1 MEGTMELPEEQAKR
15 PKLVWAITGIYVLSV
30 GGTLLSF
37 FLIPTGL
44 ISFDPAM
51 QTYFDSLSTFDYVQS
66 LLAGAINLAGAIS
79 LFRLCKSAVWLFAV
93 ALGLNGF
100 LTLSHMLTTNWME
113 AMAETGGMGSLFLGW
128 LIGLGIVVFALR
140 LRQKGV
146 LT

>member
-100 LTLSHMLTTNWME
+100 LTLSHSLTTNWIE
-113 AMAETGGMGSLFLGW
+113 AMAESGGLVGAFLGW
-128 LIGLGIVVFALR
+128 LFALGIALYAWR
-140 LRQKGV
+140 LKQKGV